1 MTKNEALL
9 FLATMVE
16 SNAVA
21 ESFPDQKKYRE
32 MLVRVINSLFDED
45 NTVHAAAEPPKMPP
59 LKTMGD
65 TFDDWWKK
73 QPKNPFKTPPFH
85 PHPYWNTPD
94 YTLTSGKLDDHGT
107 RVVLN

>member
-45 NTVHAAAEPPKMPP
+45 NTVHATVEPPKTPSP
-59 LKTMGD
+59 KTMVD
-65 TFDDWWKK
+65 NFDDWWKK
-73 QPKNPFKTPPFH
+73 QPENPFISPSIC
-85 PHPYWNTPD
+85 PHPYPYMPD
-94 YTLTSGKLDDHGT
+94 HMLTSGNLNHTGA